1 MHSGPAPFLLPCPTW
16 KRLKLLSCPCNHTE
30 KGSRETSNGA
40 RVKLDVSDRQALP
53 AFSLFPGQIVALE
66 ATNTDGE
73 SLHVTNI
80 YSVRKRRARLSL
92 TYFFEFESV
101 QETQRVNL
109 ICYSFS
115 GRATSEK
122 EDDTGGAHAVL
133 LPRHGPGAL
142 RG

>member
-1 MHSGPAPFLLPCPTW
+1 MAGRICSESLTESKINDQSIMLEVSILVLAPLFCHA
-16 KRLKLLSCPCNHTE
+16 RLESAKNLLSCNHTE

-80 YSVRKRRARLSL
+80 YSVRQRRAQLSPNFLSL
-92 TYFFEFESV
+92 SV
-101 QETQRVNL
+101 SKKP
-109 ICYSFS
+109 Y
-115 GRATSEK
+115 A
-122 EDDTGGAHAVL
+122 
-133 LPRHGPGAL
+133 
-142 RG
+142 